1 MDDDTWDASMEAA
14 VAAAEAA
21 ALERRA
27 RPVEAVLRPAP
38 VARGVFA
45 DDTAP
50 LPPAR
55 PVVLAPVFAMAAAGR
70 PVATGVFAGPLPPRA
85 ATHPPSGAGAGPWA
99 PTYGRPVHDGM
110 PLHPPAPATAPATA
124 HAFAPTLA
132 YVAPPPPP
140 PPATAAF
147 TVGPGG
153 DVDVEASFDDA
164 VRSALASVGARWVPV
179 DRVWRLPLARLADAD
194 AAVRA
199 CGVPV
204 AIEPLPDVAS
214 RLLRCAAG
222 APDDSDRYASI
233 PPRLEAAL
241 MPFQRDGVRFVLAKG
256 GRALIG
262 DEMGL
267 GKTVQAIAVAAAYRS
282 EWPALIVAPSSLR
295 DAWADALGEW
305 LGVRGER
312 VLVVNSAKDG
322 ARIAAGPAPAHDFV
336 VASYALVGKLR
347 PVLEAA
353 RFRVVI
359 LDESHY
365 IKDAKAC
372 ARGEGVGAGTGA
384 AAAAPCLHSRIR
396 KRPAPPSRQSQ
407 RTKDTVPLAQRA
419 TRCLLLSG
427 TPALA
432 RPKELF
438 QQLAALLPAAK
449 LRMRDFGER
458 YCKAPPSRFGGVYD
472 GAINL
477 NELNRVLCAAAMV
490 RRLKADVLTQLPPK
504 RRQQVFLTLGAAEKK
519 ELGTLAAGLETA
531 RRAHAAAVERGGDPG
546 SLQGE
551 ERRAV
556 MDAYHKTAQIKCAA
570 VQKYVE
576 ELLLSGDKF
585 LIFAH
590 HKELLD
596 AISFTLNKA
605 RVKFVRI
612 DGSVASSKRQGLV
625 GDFQA
630 GGDVRAAVLSITA
643 AGTGLTLTGASVVVF
658 AELAWTPGSIVQAE
672 DRAHRIGQ
680 SRAVNVYYLH
690 VKGSVDDTI
699 WSTLANKL
707 DAVGQAVDGRA
718 DALGVEKAAN
728 AGGGAAPGAGAL
740 QRCLAAAAAKAGG
753 GTGAASTRALD
764 EYADDD
770 GCSSPVRGAG
780 VENAAPAD
788 KRARWA

>member
-1 MDDDTWDASMEAA
+1 MDDDPWDASMEAA

-21 ALERRA
+21 ALARRRA
-27 RPVEAVLRPAP
+27 GAEAAPARPPAAP
-38 VARGVFA
+38 VARGIFA
-45 DDTAP
+45 DEGPPRSAP
-50 LPPAR
+50 PPVA
-55 PVVLAPVFAMAAAGR
+55 LAPVFAMAAAGR
-70 PVATGVFAGPLPPRA
+70 PVASGVFAGAVPPRA
-85 ATHPPSGAGAGPWA
+85 ATHPPSGPGAA
-99 PTYGRPVHDGM
+99 HGRPVHDGM
-110 PLHPPAPATAPATA
+110 HHNHPAPHASAPPPAA
-124 HAFAPTLA
+124 HAFAPALA

-140 PPATAAF
+140 TTATAAF

-153 DVDVEASFDDA
+153 DIDVIASFDDA
-164 VRSALASVGARWVPV
+164 LRSALASVGAQWVPA
-179 DRVWRLPLARLADAD
+179 DRAWRLPLARLADAD
-194 AAVRA
+194 AAVRT

-204 AIEPLPDVAS
+204 NIDSLPDVAS

-222 APDDSDRYASI
+222 APDDSERYATI

-241 MPFQRDGVRFVLAKG
+241 MPFQREGVRFALAKG

-282 EWPALIVAPSSLR
+282 EWPALIIAPSSLR

-322 ARIAAGPAPAHDFV
+322 SRIAAGPAPPHDFV
-336 VASYALVGKLR
+336 IASYALVGKLR

-365 IKDAKAC
+365 IKDAKV
-372 ARGEGVGAGTGA
+372 RRNEGVDGEGGRATT
-384 AAAAPCLHSRIR
+384 PTLPH
-396 KRPAPPSRQSQ
+396 PPLLLASSQSQ
-407 RTKDTVPLAQRA
+407 RTKDPVPLAQRA
-419 TRCLLLSG
+419 ARCLLLSG

-458 YCKAPPSRFGGVYD
+458 YCKAPPTRFGGVYD
-472 GAINL
+472 GATNL
-477 NELNRVLCAAAMV
+477 GELNRVLCAAAMV

-519 ELGTLAAGLETA
+519 ALSSLAGGLESA
-531 RRAHAAAVERGGDPG
+531 RRAHAAAAARGGDPG
-546 SLQGE
+546 ALQGE

-556 MDAYHKTAQIKCAA
+556 MDAYHKTAQIKCKA
-570 VQKYVE
+570 VQAYVE

-590 HKELLD
+590 HTELLD
-596 AISFTLNKA
+596 AITFTLNKA

-612 DGSVASSKRQGLV
+612 DGSVASHKRQGLV

-630 GGDVRAAVLSITA
+630 GADVRAAVLSITA

-658 AELAWTPGSIVQAE
+658 AELAWTPGAIVQAE

-690 VKGSVDDTI
+690 VRGSVDDAI
-699 WSTLANKL
+699 WSTLATKL

-718 DALGVEKAAN
+718 DALGVEKAAKER
-728 AGGGAAPGAGAL
+728 AVAPGAGAL
-740 QRCLAAAAAKAGG
+740 PRCLAAAAARAGG
-753 GTGAASTRALD
+753 EAGGAAPPPAL

-770 GCSSPVRGAG
+770 GCSSPVHGAN
-780 VENAAPAD
+780 ENDAPAD